1 MKYYAL
7 SYSFKVWI
15 TSVFLSP
22 FICAIIEYLLRRNL
36 SEISI
41 EAFEAYPVI
50 IIAEL
55 IFSLT
60 TWLVFWGTTTLA
72 LRFIENTSHRKP
84 VLLLIGIIFTLL
96 TYLACFSDDLKF
108 RTDNFIF
115 EMMVSNCICIAIGT
129 LFFNSSKFNTEQLS

>member
-41 EAFEAYPVI
+41 KAFEAYPII

-55 IFSLT
+55 IFSLI

-72 LRFIENTSHRKP
+72 LRFIENASHRKL
-84 VLLLIGIIFTLL
+84 VLLLIGVIFTIL
-96 TYLACFSDDLKF
+96 TYFACCSDDLKL

-115 EMMVSNCICIAIGT
+115 EMMISNSLCIAAGIA
-129 LFFNSSKFNTEQLS
+129 FFKLDPNE

>member
-15 TSVFLSP
+15 TSVFLAP
-22 FICAIIEYLLRRNL
+22 FICVIIAYLLNFN
-36 SEISI
+36 SFDISF
-41 EAFEAYPVI
+41 EAFKAYPII

-55 IFSLT
+55 IFSLI

-72 LRFIENTSHRKP
+72 LRFIENASHRKL
-84 VLLLIGIIFTLL
+84 VLLLIGIIFTIL
-96 TYLACFSDDLKF
+96 TYLACCSDDLEL

-115 EMMVSNCICIAIGT
+115 EMMISNCLCIAAGS
-129 LFFNSSKFNTEQLS
+129 LFFDLGEFNIEQLS